1 MRLTHI
7 ARDMLT
13 HIARDMLTRIARD
26 MLTIGSHI
34 AITG

>member
-1 MRLTHI
+1 MR
-7 ARDMLT
+7 LT